1 VLDGIHQGLRRCHL
15 DLGLPWK
22 VVAIHPIFAVALG
35 LSVGRSAYPLVAS
48 IGSPVGLKSVLVA
61 RISPS
66 GSCLASIR
74 AAGIVERFV
83 DLRRNP

>member
-22 VVAIHPIFAVALG
+22 VVVAIHPIFAVALE

-48 IGSPVGLKSVLVA
+48 IGSPVVGLISVLVA
-61 RISPS
+61 HIT
-66 GSCLASIR
+66 A
-74 AAGIVERFV
+74 
-83 DLRRNP
+83 LRQLLGLY